1 MTPEK
6 GRLALTEELRLETIL
21 DNACQR
27 LQDKQVTY
35 SIRKLQELDLR
46 LEDLE
51 RELDNLVCRNTGR
64 KHAE

>member
-6 GRLALTEELRLETIL
+6 GRLALAEELRLETIL
-21 DNACQR
+21 DSACQR

-51 RELDNLVCRNTGR
+51 KELDGFIRRNTGHD
-64 KHAE
+64 HAE